1 MDSTIVQLDS
11 PFTVT
16 TIQGSLRISVVS
28 ITPFISAV
36 ISVTFYRENNIRG
49 DRVYLELT
57 GQDYLN
63 WVDDN
68 YLVNYVL
75 QTVGATQAP

>member
-28 ITPFISAV
+28 ITPFVSAV
-36 ISVTFYRENNIRG
+36 ISVTFYRANNIRG

-68 YLVNYVL
+68 WLVNYVL